1 MSARSFVL
9 TKKNQGNIRVDS
21 NDVTGYVGIFL
32 HGHNVATKNE
42 SGEIILSSCGW
53 HTPTTKTAINRF
65 LELMGRDERVVQAK
79 GEWTINGQEFKDGMI
94 LGTKL
99 DRVLE

>member
-1 MSARSFVL
+1 MSARSFNL
-9 TKKNQGNIRVDS
+9 NKKKQGNIEVIQS
-21 NDVTGYVGIFL
+21 ENGYISVLL
-32 HGHNVATKNE
+32 HGHKVACKFD
-42 SGEIILSSCGW
+42 SGEIILSSCGY

-65 LELMGRDERVVQAK
+65 LELIGRDERVVQVK
-79 GEWTINGQEFKDGMI
+79 GEWSIDGQIFHDGMT